1 MRISR
6 PPRARQRARA
16 GARTVIAGAVIF
28 VLIVASSAFGAR
40 AYGSARK
47 AGGTRH
53 AGVRATAASGPT
65 RLGTAVKGKLGRILV
80 NASGQTLYLFTRDS
94 RGTSTCSGTCQG
106 TWIPVLA
113 GSVAAERGSG
123 LSAKLV
129 GTITRSGGDR
139 QATYN
144 RHPLYRFAREK
155 TTKTT
160 TGEGADQFGGY
171 WYVVNVKGNE
181 VKPKNS
187 SPCNPVCGGY

>member
-40 AYGSARK
+40 
-47 AGGTRH
+47 TRH
-53 AGVRATAASGPT
+53 AGVRATAATGPT

-139 QATYN
+139 QATYSH
-144 RHPLYRFAREK
+144 HPLYRFAREK